1 MSRRLVISLA
11 VWVALSVALAELL
24 LSPPS
29 GDRLQLLAILAAPA
43 LVALVV
49 TPLVARWVS
58 TRASVAG
65 AALAVALCSLI
76 LGAAT
81 SSAASNAMFVS
92 THDFKLFIV
101 LLVLSSG
108 IAVAVGSQLTRP
120 LASDIRRLGQIAE
133 EVAAGDLSVRT
144 GIDRNDEV
152 GNTARALDTMVDTL
166 ALAEAERARL
176 STARR
181 HLLTSIGH
189 DVRTPPAAMRAAIE
203 SLEDGLAPDP
213 ERYFGVIASQI
224 ATVDSLLD
232 QLIEF
237 ARLESG
243 QTSTLR
249 ERLSLTELGDECAEM
264 FAMLAARR
272 NVELSVEAS
281 GPGIV
286 LAHPVELPRV
296 VRNLV
301 DNAIRHA
308 PEHSTVTIAVDETP
322 QSVELR
328 VDDQG
333 DGFPDDFRDQAFEP
347 FTRADG
353 SRNARTGNSGLGLAI
368 CKAIIDAHH
377 GRIWLGPGPGAH
389 VHCSLPAP
397 EES

>member
-1 MSRRLVISLA
+1 MSRRLLASLA
-11 VWVALSVALAELL
+11 VSVVVSVVLAELL

-29 GDRLQLLAILAAPA
+29 DDRIHLLAILATPA
-43 LVALVV
+43 LVALIV

-58 TRASVAG
+58 TRSSVAG

-92 THDFKLFIV
+92 SHDFRLFIV

-120 LASDIRRLGQIAE
+120 LARDIRRLGHVAE
-133 EVAAGDLSVRT
+133 EVAAGDLSVQT

-152 GNTARALDTMVDTL
+152 GITARAVDRMVDTL
-166 ALAEAERARL
+166 AHAEDERARL
-176 STARR
+176 TSARR

-189 DVRTPPAAMRAAIE
+189 DVRTPLAAMRAAVEI
-203 SLEDGLAPDP
+203 LEDGLAPDP
-213 ERYFGVIASQI
+213 ERYLGVIASQI

-243 QTSTLR
+243 QTSVLR
-249 ERLSLTELGDECAEM
+249 ERLSVAELADECAET
-264 FAMLAARR
+264 FALLAARR
-272 NVELSVEAS
+272 DIELRVESS

-286 LAHPVELPRV
+286 LAHPVEIPRV

-308 PEHSTVTIAVDETP
+308 PEGSTVTIVVCDTP

-328 VDDQG
+328 VDDDG
-333 DGFPDDFRDQAFEP
+333 DGFPDDFREHAFEP
-347 FTRADG
+347 FTRADM
-353 SRNARTGNSGLGLAI
+353 SRNARTGNTGLGLAI
-368 CKAIIDAHH
+368 CKAIIEAHH

-389 VHCSLPAP
+389 VHCSLPTP
-397 EES
+397 EET